1 MVLSLGG
8 GAVDALLSL
17 WYGSGEMSTFLPL
30 SLLTSS
36 FPVVQVPVR
45 KALSLVNDNTP
56 PQIVITRSKSSRS
69 KVNCCPIQFRHPAR
83 GVLLTRTDRMDV
95 RRASTV
101 SNQSKHTGSYKY
113 SRRHLL
119 RAIAA
124 CSDNAHNSHISS
136 QKTYDKARIAT
147 CEEQKAHKRSLIS
160 YALRGP
166 LIKSRINS
174 LHNSGDR
181 HCTADGGDTRTV
193 TRAIAPKGIVLKHR

>member
-1 MVLSLGG
+1 LSLGG

-45 KALSLVNDNTP
+45 KALSLVNDNP
-56 PQIVITRSKSSRS
+56 PPS
-69 KVNCCPIQFRHPAR
+69 NRHHA
-83 GVLLTRTDRMDV
+83 MDV

-147 CEEQKAHKRSLIS
+147 CEEQKAYKRSLIS